1 VSLTAGMRVGPYEI
15 HSLLGRG
22 GMGEVYRAHDS
33 RLHRDVAVK
42 VLAPSL
48 GADPE
53 AVARFERE
61 ARAVAALNHPNIVSL
76 HDVGR
81 EGDVVFAVT
90 ELLEGETV
98 RGLLVDITRPP
109 LRQVLDIGVQ
119 VARGV
124 GAAHAQGIVH
134 RDLKPENLFLTAD
147 RRVKV
152 LDFGLAARRQPIS
165 GLETL
170 VETSPGLV
178 VGTIGYMAPEVVRGE
193 PATAASDTFAFGV
206 VLYELLTG
214 VHPFE
219 RETAAETLAAIMRDD
234 PPRLSRVAP
243 GTPPPLA
250 RLVDRCLQKAPADRP
265 ESMRDVA
272 FYLENVDTSSGG
284 VVTGPGAAA
293 AGTAAAAGGA
303 RRTIVT
309 AATAV
314 LGLLALTWGLF
325 WWSER
330 RYGALA
336 DGDGLRRAPAYVA
349 HVQQGRIARLQVA
362 ASAFAA
368 TSNVRSLLETTH
380 GPTAMASLEDY
391 QTGLADPVVL
401 VLLTPEG
408 ELLARTGGSAVA
420 GASESADWR
429 RLMTLPDRAGTLL
442 VAGQPYHAAGA
453 TVEAAGSVFGTV
465 IAASPVDDRF
475 ARDVRELTAHDVVL
489 LDASG
494 VRGSTIRREAVPWS
508 TLGAWRAAG
517 GGTDRAVPVQVAGQ
531 PAHAREVPL
540 SLSAQVTAVLIDAA
554 PPASGPYQALRLGVL
569 VAALAVLAVTAV
581 LTRGLR
587 R

>member
-1 VSLTAGMRVGPYEI
+1 MRVGPYEI
-15 HSLLGRG
+15 ISLLGRG
-22 GMGEVYRAHDS
+22 GMGEVYRAHDA

-42 VLAPSL
+42 VLAPAL
-48 GADPE
+48 GADPD

-98 RGLLVDITRPP
+98 RGLLADIARPP
-109 LRQVLDIGVQ
+109 LRQVLDIGIQ

-124 GAAHAQGIVH
+124 GAAHAQEIVH
-134 RDLKPENLFLTAD
+134 RDLKPENLFLTSD

-152 LDFGLAARRQPIS
+152 LDFGLAARRQPVS

-214 VHPFE
+214 VHPFD
-219 RETAAETLAAIMRDD
+219 RGTPAETLAAIMRDD

-250 RLVDRCLQKAPADRP
+250 RLVERCLQKAPGDRP

-272 FYLENVDTSSGG
+272 FYLENVDATSAG
-284 VVTGPGAAA
+284 VVTGTGAGRASA
-293 AGTAAAAGGA
+293 PPTAIAGSRRAVVTAAA
-303 RRTIVT
+303 
-309 AATAV
+309 AV
-314 LGLLALTWGLF
+314 LGLLASTLGLF

-330 RYGALA
+330 RYGPMA
-336 DGDGLRRAPAYVA
+336 DGEATGRTPAYVT
-349 HVQQGRIARLQVA
+349 HVQQSRIARLQVA

-368 TSNVRSLLETTH
+368 TPNVRSLLETTH

-391 QTGLADPVVL
+391 QTGLTDPVVL

-420 GASESADWR
+420 GASESADWQ
-429 RLMTLPDRAGTLL
+429 RLMTLPDRAGTLI

-465 IAASPVDDRF
+465 IAALPVDDRF
-475 ARDVRELTAHDVVL
+475 ARDIRELTTHDVVL
-489 LDASG
+489 LDAQG
-494 VRGSTIRREAVPWS
+494 VRGSTLRREVIPWR
-508 TLGAWRAAG
+508 TLEAWHAAG
-517 GGTDRAVPVQVAGQ
+517 GSDRGLTSSVAGQ
-531 PAHAREVPL
+531 SVRAFEVPL
-540 SLSAQVTAVLIDAA
+540 SLSAQVAAVLIAA
-554 PPASGPYQALRLGVL
+554 DRPASGPYQALRAGVL
-569 VAALAVLAVTAV
+569 VAALAVLAVTAA
-581 LTRGLR
+581 LTWRHASR
-587 R
+587 SRV